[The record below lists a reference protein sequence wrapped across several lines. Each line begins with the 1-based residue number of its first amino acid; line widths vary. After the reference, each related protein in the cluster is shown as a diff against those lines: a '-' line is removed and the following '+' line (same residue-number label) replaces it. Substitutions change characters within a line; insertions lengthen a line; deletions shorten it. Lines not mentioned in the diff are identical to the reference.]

1 MQDRHVGRRPARPR
15 PPWQLRLLRRSIAA
29 ALACAAAFG
38 SPIGATRAA
47 DYPSRPVRLFVPYG
61 AGGVGDLTMRLLA
74 RKLSEQVKQQFVIEN
89 RPGAGGILAMTEV
102 LRAGADGYAL
112 GEVGNGQAITA
123 SLFNKL
129 PFDVLKDFTPVSVA
143 AFFEMLLAVPGNS
156 PYRSLKD
163 IVEAAKRSPGT
174 LNLGAINP
182 GSTQNLSAHLFQQVT
197 GADFALVTYR
207 TTPELVTAMLRGEID
222 VAFDYYA
229 GLISEIDSGKMRILA
244 TSGEERNPLLKDVP
258 TAKDAGF
265 PQYVVVG
272 WNGIAAPAA
281 TAPDV
286 VNVLNTEINRAL
298 AAPDLQEQA
307 RRLGLDARGTTSQEM
322 RDRLSADIAKWR
334 SVIEKAGIP
343 KQ

>member
-1 MQDRHVGRRPARPR
+1 MRDRHVRQKR
-15 PPWQLRLLRRSIAA
+15 QFRLLRHVVAA
-29 ALACAAAFG
+29 AVACASAFG
-38 SPIGATRAA
+38 SLTEPARAA

-61 AGGVGDLTMRLLA
+61 PGGVGDLTMRLLA

-89 RPGAGGILAMTEV
+89 RPGAGGILAMSEV
-102 LRAGADGYAL
+102 LRASADGYTL
-112 GEVGNGQAITA
+112 GEVGNGQAISA

-129 PFDVLKDFTPVSVA
+129 PFEVLKDFTPVSVA
-143 AFFEMLLAVPGNS
+143 AYFEMLLAVPGNS

-163 IVEAAKRSPGT
+163 VVDAAKRNPGK

-197 GADFALVTYR
+197 GVDFALVTYR
-207 TTPELVTAMLRGEID
+207 TTPELLTAMLRGEID
-222 VAFDYYA
+222 LAFDYYA
-229 GLISEIDSGKMRILA
+229 GFISEIDSGKLRVVA
-244 TSGEERNPLLKDVP
+244 TSGEVRNPLLKDVP
-258 TAKDAGF
+258 TAKDSAF

-281 TAPDV
+281 TPPDV
-286 VNVLNTEINRAL
+286 LKTLNAEINRAL

-307 RRLGLDARGTTSQEM
+307 HRLGLDARGTTPQEM
-322 RDRLSADIAKWR
+322 RDRLTADIAKWR
-334 SVIEKAGIP
+334 DVIEKAGIP